1 MLNNIQSILESLGL
15 SAQKRAI
22 NIQFSN
28 AAYIDGGIQN
38 LPLKDLVK
46 IISEPNIQEW
56 MDIETMQQAIQVAEI
71 VYPKITTMVKVSSPA
86 ANGAYHVI
94 KNWQK

>member
-1 MLNNIQSILESLGL
+1 M
-15 SAQKRAI
+15 
-22 NIQFSN
+22 
-28 AAYIDGGIQN
+28 
-38 LPLKDLVK
+38 K
-46 IISEPNIQEW
+46 IISEPNIPEW

-94 KNWQK
+94 KNWQKIEEFFGKLAWWKKQDYI